1 MNTPAKIAK
10 QFRDFH
16 YGGNYTGVNLK
27 ETLDGLSWEQA
38 TKKVNSFNTIA
49 ALVFHINY
57 YVSAVLNVLEGGP
70 LTGSDKLSFDV
81 PPINSQKDWENLLDK
96 VWKDAERFAILVEQF
111 PEEKL
116 NEQFANEKYGTWYR
130 NIHGVIEHCHYH
142 LGQIVLKKKIISQT
156 QSFHIS

>member
-1 MNTPAKIAK
+1 MNTPAQIAK

-16 YGGNYTGVNLK
+16 YGGNYTGVNFK
-27 ETLDGLSWEQA
+27 ETLAGITWEQA
-38 TKKVNSFNTIA
+38 TKQINSFNTIA

-57 YVSAVLNVLEGGP
+57 YVSAVLKVLEGGP

-81 PPINSQKDWENLLDK
+81 PLINSQQDWENLLEK
-96 VWKDAERFAILVEQF
+96 VWKDAERFAILVDQF

-116 NEQFANEKYGTWYR
+116 NEHFANEKYGTWYR

-142 LGQIVLKKKIISQT
+142 LGQIVLLKKIIS
-156 QSFHIS
+156 

>member
-1 MNTPAKIAK
+1 MNTPAQIAK

-27 ETLDGLSWEQA
+27 ETLDCLSWEQA

-49 ALVFHINY
+49 DLVFHINY
-57 YVSAVLNVLEGGP
+57 YVSAVLKVLEGGP

-81 PPINSQKDWENLLDK
+81 PPINSQQDWENLLDK

-142 LGQIVLKKKIISQT
+142 LGQIVLIKKIT
-156 QSFHIS
+156 MLLL